1 MKAWGPSRTGSWP
14 RGSAH
19 FFAPQSQLLPQLHSL
34 LSFIGQFLPVFLQ
47 LGFSAAKADVQIM
60 ATRIDIRTFM
70 EVFIAT
76 ILTAILNSASAK

>member
-1 MKAWGPSRTGSWP
+1 
-14 RGSAH
+14 
-19 FFAPQSQLLPQLHSL
+19 L

-70 EVFIAT
+70 DVFIAT